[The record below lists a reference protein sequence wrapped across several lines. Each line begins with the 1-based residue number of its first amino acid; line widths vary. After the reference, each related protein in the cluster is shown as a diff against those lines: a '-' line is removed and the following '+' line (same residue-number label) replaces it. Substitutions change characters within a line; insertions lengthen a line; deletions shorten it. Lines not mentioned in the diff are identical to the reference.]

1 MARSYI
7 VFGDVEGK
15 LDMLRV
21 ECTQCER
28 KGRYSVLKLIQ
39 AIRAQGQPD
48 EMDGD
53 AQQRL
58 PEARCGAATRAL
70 RLDLPRS
77 ADGAIA
83 NA

>member
-1 MARSYI
+1 
-7 VFGDVEGK
+7 
-15 LDMLRV
+15 MLRV

-58 PEARCGAATRAL
+58 PEAGYAAATRAL
-70 RLDLPRS
+70 RPDLP
-77 ADGAIA
+77 
-83 NA
+83 